1 MRLQL
6 KDECQINNFFNEVKS
21 YLHTN
26 GRKMILGKGVTAGVK
41 SLNQGKEMGSST
53 TNTPTDNLQ

>member
-6 KDECQINNFFNEVKS
+6 QDERQINNFFNEVKS

-26 GRKMILGKGVTAGVK
+26 GGRMILGKGVTAGVK

-53 TNTPTDNLQ
+53 MNTPTDNLQ